1 MTAPATASPVLP
13 ARRWILDLGATTLL
27 IAVSLIGFWPT
38 FGGPSFLPA
47 VAGGILLGL
56 GIAGVAAWRRWG
68 ILITTGLVIA
78 AYFVLGGALALPQT
92 TIVGV
97 VPTLDTLQR
106 LALGPVTAWKQLLTT
121 VAPVAASDGHL
132 LVPFLLALVV
142 TALTA
147 SLALRLSQ
155 VAWALIPAAALL
167 MLVIA
172 LGTPEP
178 AFPIVQGL
186 VFAVV
191 AVAWLALRQIWAPQ
205 NAAVS
210 VSDVDPS
217 RAAHMRLR
225 RLLAGVAVLAIAGGA
240 GVATSAIAAPA
251 ESRHVFRDVIIPP
264 FNIRDYPSPLQAF
277 RKNVRDEAEE
287 TLFTVQGLPKG
298 ARIRTAVMDQYDGM
312 VYNVTDGGPTS
323 SSAFTPLRS
332 DMAPDAEGVPVTL
345 KIAIE
350 DYRGVWMP
358 TAGILSDIEFD
369 GARAEELRRSTY
381 VNNATETAVAT
392 PVLTKGDQYTVD
404 AVMPNEYT
412 DEQLAEL
419 AFGTVPMPKPS
430 NVPEELT
437 TLAAETVSDAETA
450 IEQARALESFLSEGG
465 FFSHGLEGEVISRA
479 GHTAERI
486 STLVGGDQM
495 IGDDEQYAVAMAL
508 LAREVGIPARVV
520 MGYYPD
526 EEDAKAAEFA
536 ATGDD
541 VHAWVEVNFEGVGWL
556 PFNPTPPED
565 QVPND
570 QNTKPRVDPKPQV
583 LQPPPPP
590 QEPVDLPPT
599 LPDDRKS
606 EDETLNIL
614 GILGAILAIGGITLA
629 ILAILASPFIVIGAW
644 KAAKRRARRTAART
658 SDRISG
664 GWDELTDRATDYG
677 ARIAPGGTRVED
689 AATVVATLDV
699 PKAAALAQRADAGIF
714 GPTDPTPADVE
725 AFWSEVDDIVGGLGK
740 EAGFW
745 RRWKARANLRS
756 LLGGTAL
763 SHGLQN
769 LKDAA
774 AARVADSADARA
786 RREPGT
792 IENND
797 RTTAP
802 ESENP

>member
-1 MTAPATASPVLP
+1 MTAPATASSALP
-13 ARRWILDLGATTLL
+13 LRRWILDLGATTLL
-27 IAVSLIGFWPT
+27 VAVSLIGFWPT

-56 GIAGVAAWRRWG
+56 AIAAVTAWRRWG
-68 ILITTGLVIA
+68 ILLTTGLVIG
-78 AYFVLGGALALPQT
+78 AYFVFGGALALPQT
-92 TIVGV
+92 TIIGV
-97 VPTLDTLQR
+97 IPTLDTLQR

-147 SLALRLSQ
+147 SLALRLAQ

-186 VFAVV
+186 VFAIVGI
-191 AVAWLALRQIWAPQ
+191 AWLALRQIWAPQ

-217 RAAHMRLR
+217 RAAHMRMR

-277 RKNVRDEAEE
+277 RKNVRDEVDK

-332 DMAPDAEGVPVTL
+332 DMSPDAEGVPVTL

-358 TAGILSDIEFD
+358 TAGALTDIEFD
-369 GARAEELRRSTY
+369 GDRAEELRRSTY
-381 VNNATETAVAT
+381 VNTATETAVAT
-392 PVLTKGDQYTVD
+392 PVLKKGDQYTVD
-404 AVMPNEYT
+404 AVMPDEYT

-419 AFGTVPMPKPS
+419 SFGTVPMPKQS

-437 TLAAETVSDAETA
+437 TLAAETVSGAETA

-465 FFSHGLEGEVISRA
+465 FFSHGLEGEVLSRA

-508 LAREVGIPARVV
+508 LAGEINIPARVV
-520 MGYYPD
+520 MGYFP
-526 EEDAKAAEFA
+526 EEERAGEAVFE
-536 ATGDD
+536 ATGDN
-541 VHAWVEVNFEGVGWL
+541 VHAWVEINFDGVGWV
-556 PFNPTPPED
+556 PFSPTPPED

-570 QNTKPRVDPKPQV
+570 TNTKPRVDPKPQV

-599 LPDDRKS
+599 LPDDRES
-606 EDETLNIL
+606 EDENLNL
-614 GILGAILAIGGITLA
+614 AGIIGAILLIGGITLA

-644 KAAKRRARRTAART
+644 KAAKRRARRSAPRT

-664 GWDELTDRATDYG
+664 GWDELTDRAVDYG
-677 ARIAPGGTRVED
+677 AQVGTGGTRVEE
-689 AATVVATLDV
+689 ATVVASSLAV
-699 PKAAALAQRADAGIF
+699 PQVTALAERADREVF
-714 GPTDPTPADVE
+714 GPADPTPEEVD
-725 AFWSEVDDIVGGLGK
+725 AFWQEVDGIVGGLGR

-745 RRWKARANLRS
+745 KRTRARLSMRS
-756 LLGGTAL
+756 LLGGTAV
-763 SHGLQN
+763 SNGLQN

-774 AARVADSADARA
+774 AARV

-792 IENND
+792 IKNNTD
-797 RTTAP
+797 TGTTSTSP
-802 ESENP
+802 ESETP